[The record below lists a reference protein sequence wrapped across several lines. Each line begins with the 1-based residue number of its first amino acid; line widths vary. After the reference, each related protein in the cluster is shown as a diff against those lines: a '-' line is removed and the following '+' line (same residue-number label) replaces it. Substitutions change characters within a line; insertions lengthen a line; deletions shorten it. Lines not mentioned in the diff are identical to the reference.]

1 VNTNH
6 TQIPTLDARPGDHYA
21 FIAAETHEQFGG
33 RILARERTL
42 VQVRWADG
50 HESWTPLDVSDGTVE
65 IYRYG
70 ESSDVAMAVTAP
82 GTNHQ
87 EPPEQIWQ

>member
-1 VNTNH
+1 MNTTN
-6 TQIPTLDARPGDHYA
+6 QVPTLNAQPGDRYA

-65 IYRYG
+65 VYRNG
-70 ESSDVAMAVTAP
+70 ESSDVAMAVAAP

-87 EPPEQIWQ
+87 EPSEQVWQ